1 VGGAPEGQAEIQ
13 LKRGVCC
20 MATRTGE
27 SDSMKRYILVILL
40 TASAI
45 AQTHIKAGTV
55 EVTETT
61 TLSPSGNAALKQF
74 TADNTI
80 YVSVSGNDSNDGL
93 SWGTAKAT
101 LAGALAALPRP
112 GVVGWIKFGA
122 GTWTFNNLALPAA
135 ASNLESIRIT
145 GINAFR
151 SAPNGGPAEGTIFSN
166 TSTSNPTI
174 IVGAGTAG
182 VTIEGIY
189 FSSSTLNATTPH
201 IFDNAG
207 ATGSNAQN
215 AFIND
220 YFQGGGYGIQ
230 ISAPGSGSNFENY
243 ILSSQFSLQLTDCV
257 HITSLNQGSASQ
269 ITIRDSRC
277 QLFGANGFYLTNAS
291 GVLIDN
297 NEVTSNAASTGNDL
311 FINAGGGAATT
322 ISNNELESLP
332 ASNAATHAMNLNGNS
347 FSIFNNSIFNTTAG
361 ISCTCN
367 NSTIGTNNF
376 GNGGSATGYD
386 VTLNAGSTANVVMPQ
401 AGAYPS
407 GYFKDNSTNFTNKAF
422 SDNGSGEDIMS
433 FILAG
438 TIGTRSNC
446 STNTASPAAC
456 GTAPVGTV
464 EVPTTT
470 TTYTVNTKAVTANS
484 RIIIEPV
491 TDTAGVGGTCNAPAS
506 PFTAYQSARSPGVSF
521 TFTLPSTAGS
531 TCWTYL
537 IIN

>member
-1 VGGAPEGQAEIQ
+1 
-13 LKRGVCC
+13 
-20 MATRTGE
+20 
-27 SDSMKRYILVILL
+27 MKRYILVILL

-55 EVTETT
+55 EVTGTT

-101 LAGALAALPRP
+101 LAGALAALPPP

-151 SAPNGGPAEGTIFSN
+151 SAPNRGPAEGTIFSN
-166 TSTSNPTI
+166 TSTSNATI
-174 IVGAGTAG
+174 ILGAGTAG

-189 FSSSTLNATTPH
+189 FTFSTLNATTPH

-215 AFIND
+215 ALIND

-277 QLFGANGFYLTNAS
+277 QLFGANGFSLTNAS

-322 ISNNELESLP
+322 ISN
-332 ASNAATHAMNLNGNS
+332 
-347 FSIFNNSIFNTTAG
+347 
-361 ISCTCN
+361 
-367 NSTIGTNNF
+367 
-376 GNGGSATGYD
+376 
-386 VTLNAGSTANVVMPQ
+386 
-401 AGAYPS
+401 
-407 GYFKDNSTNFTNKAF
+407 
-422 SDNGSGEDIMS
+422 
-433 FILAG
+433 
-438 TIGTRSNC
+438 
-446 STNTASPAAC
+446 
-456 GTAPVGTV
+456 
-464 EVPTTT
+464 
-470 TTYTVNTKAVTANS
+470 
-484 RIIIEPV
+484 
-491 TDTAGVGGTCNAPAS
+491 
-506 PFTAYQSARSPGVSF
+506 YQQ
-521 TFTLPSTAGS
+521 
-531 TCWTYL
+531 
-537 IIN
+537 